1 MLLPKFDEST
11 KQIGAILAAKA
22 AEKPPAAGAHPLKT
36 ELLQLCR
43 AVTAGTLDAGKLC
56 DLLANPEL
64 LPEAARPVVQSTLA
78 DVFWFLGVEME
89 AGVGKEDEEIKLQ
102 PLAETRSGSA
112 ISSVTMRDGNG
123 RAVDAVFKDGDRRK
137 VKEERVVI
145 IEEAG

>member
-89 AGVGKEDEEIKLQ
+89 AGVGKEDAK
-102 PLAETRSGSA
+102 A
-112 ISSVTMRDGNG
+112 
-123 RAVDAVFKDGDRRK
+123 
-137 VKEERVVI
+137 
-145 IEEAG
+145 